1 MKKTWILGM
10 LLLAGTAT
18 AQADGLGFDL
28 TGLSILGSSPAAL
41 AALVFG
47 VNSTIKRN
55 ISVRYAAYVPPRK
68 EPPAP
73 VWWALSAVLG
83 VAGALILYFSN
94 LGGSLPLFG
103 LTGWPTAIFFGL
115 AAGLTA
121 VIGRDGTKTVLG
133 WIGSNTPPAVIAV
146 PSTGGLETMPLLSLP
161 TKAEPPQD
169 DPDFPS
175 ATRTDWPAVVGDDAP
190 LADQPVNP
198 PPAPAVTVV
207 TALVQE
213 GP

>member
-1 MKKTWILGM
+1 MYTLVFLI
-10 LLLAGTAT
+10 LLLTSTAS

-28 TGLSILGSSPAAL
+28 TGLGILGSSPAAL
-41 AALVFG
+41 AAVVFG
-47 VNSTIKRN
+47 LTSTIKRN
-55 ISVRYAAYVPPRK
+55 TVTRFAAYDPPRK

-73 VWWALSAVLG
+73 VWWTLSGMLG
-83 VAGALILYFSN
+83 VIGALILYFSN

-133 WIGSNTPPAVIAV
+133 WIGGNTPPAVIV
-146 PSTGGLETMPLLSLP
+146 PSTSGLEAMPLLSFP
-161 TKAEPPQD
+161 AGPPQD
-169 DPDFPS
+169 DADFPA
-175 ATRTDWPAVVGDDAP
+175 ATRTDWPAIVGPDDAP
-190 LADQPVNP
+190 LADQPSVQ

-207 TALVQE
+207 TPLVQE
-213 GP
+213 AP